1 MKGKSYSY
9 SAVKGSYGVEVNI
22 TPDMLDRIK
31 DIDQQFLMGI
41 LRDQE
46 SSTSYR
52 GGWVGKCPFC
62 SSTKR
67 RASQKSYKPAYLN
80 PSTMGYVFHC
90 CSCEASMTAYK
101 LLLAVQGGV
110 VAEEYLIT
118 RWAAGELCGAGFN
131 CPLPSRVR
139 EQLLS
144 EKEQRKA
151 AYKKEYELKKARN
164 YVAKYGKLPG

>member
-1 MKGKSYSY
+1 MKGKNYSY
-9 SAVKGSYGVEVNI
+9 SAVKGSYGIEVI
-22 TPDMLDRIK
+22 TTPDMLDRIK
-31 DIDQQFLMGI
+31 DIDKKFLVGV

-46 SSTSYR
+46 LSTNNR
-52 GGWVGKCPFC
+52 DGWIGKCPFC
-62 SSTKR
+62 STIKR
-67 RASQKSYKPAYLN
+67 RDTQKSYKPAYLN

-90 CSCEASMTAYK
+90 CSCETSTTAYK
-101 LLLAVQGGV
+101 LLLAVQGDV
-110 VAEEYLIT
+110 VAEEYLIA

-151 AYKKEYELKKARN
+151 AYKNEYELKKARN
-164 YVAKYGKLPG
+164 YVKKFGRPPE